1 MESVPLAEHKQVL
14 ADVQALNLTN
24 SQMKL
29 QFEEQMQRTRQSN
42 EQQMLNARS
51 QIDQAAKILEQKQET
66 IN

>member
-29 QFEEQMQRTRQSN
+29 QFEEQMQRTHQSN
-42 EQQMLNARS
+42 EQQSLNARS